1 MKKIYLSLLL
11 LGTLY
16 TAQAQPNT
24 AYIHNPQ
31 ERLKHADELF
41 KRFEYVD
48 AIDHYTKLVRGE
60 KTDNYVMLQLAE
72 SYYHIFNTV
81 ESAKWYAKAIEG
93 NANQDPEVYFKY
105 AQMLKASGRYDSSN
119 KIMKIF
125 ADLRPEDS
133 RSIQFLQDP
142 DYIPALRSQEALF
155 TFEDSRMNHSQF
167 SDFGGIL
174 THEDN
179 ILYFASARDESKRKY
194 GWDNQPFLNVY
205 SASYIADEEKF
216 KDIKPVDELNTKH
229 HDGPV
234 TITKDGQ
241 TMFFASESFRGG
253 KFERDKK
260 NRLKK
265 GKVSVYRAK
274 YSGKKW
280 KDIEPVPFNSK
291 EYMVSN
297 PAVTPDGKTLYFASD
312 MPGTVGDMD
321 IWRVDLHEDGT
332 YGEPENMGTIV
343 NTEGRESFP
352 FISEDGKLIF
362 SSDAHKGFGGMDLYM
377 FDLTDPNAKVR
388 NIGDPIN
395 TAKDDFHLS
404 YYIDKEVGF
413 LSTNRVNR
421 DDIYKVRP
429 VCVTELVI
437 TVTDEKTGAILKDAE
452 VAILDYD
459 KNIIETRFSDSYGIV
474 RYETD
479 CNKVFALQVE
489 AEGYIGR
496 EVELQKWG
504 HGKYPVD
511 VALRPIEMIIVDK
524 DKIILGDIYF
534 EFDKSNITQQGAF
547 ELNKLVQIMQ
557 RNPAMRIKI
566 EAHTDNRGSDV
577 YNLRLSDQRAKST
590 RQYVISKGIDA
601 SRLEARGYGESQPK
615 IDCGDE
621 CTEEQHAINRRSEF
635 FIIQK

>member
-11 LGTLY
+11 VASLY
-16 TAQAQPNT
+16 TVQAQNT
-24 AYIHNPQ
+24 GFISNPEQ
-31 ERLKHADELF
+31 RLKHADDLF
-41 KRFEYVD
+41 KRYEFVEAVE
-48 AIDHYTKLVRGE
+48 HYSKLVRGE
-60 KTDNYVMLQLAE
+60 KTDTYVMIQLAE
-72 SYYHIFNTV
+72 SYYHLFNTV
-81 ESAKWYAKAIEG
+81 ESAKWYAKAIEI
-93 NANQDPEVYFKY
+93 NPNQDPEVYYKY

-119 KIMKIF
+119 KVMKKF
-125 ADLRPEDS
+125 ADLMPEDS
-133 RSIQFLQDP
+133 RAIDFLKEP

-174 THEDN
+174 TTDN
-179 ILYFASARDESKRKY
+179 ILYFASARDESNRKY
-194 GWDNQPFLNVY
+194 GWNNQPFLNVY
-205 SASYIADEEKF
+205 AASYVADEEKF

-229 HDGPV
+229 HDGPT
-234 TITKDGQ
+234 TITADGQ
-241 TMFFASESFRGG
+241 TMFFATESFRGG
-253 KFERDKK
+253 KFERDRK

-274 YSGKKW
+274 YNGKKW
-280 KDIEPVPFNSK
+280 TDVEPVPFNST

-332 YGEPENMGTIV
+332 YGTPENMGTII

-352 FISEDGKLIF
+352 FVSEDGKLIF
-362 SSDAHKGFGGMDLYM
+362 ASDSHRGFGGLDLYM

-404 YYIDKEVGF
+404 YYPDKEVGF
-413 LSTNRVNR
+413 LSTNRVGR

-429 VCVTELVI
+429 VCVTEMVI
-437 TVTDEKTGAILKDAE
+437 TVKDVKTGAIIKNAQ

-459 KNIIETRFSDSYGIV
+459 DNIIETRFTDAYGIV
-474 RYETD
+474 RYDTD

-489 AEGYIGR
+489 AEGYESR
-496 EVELQKWG
+496 DVELQKWG
-504 HGKYPVD
+504 NGKYPIDVD
-511 VALRPIEMIIVDK
+511 LRPIEMIVIDK
-524 DKIILGDIYF
+524 KIILGDVYF
-534 EFDKSNITQQGAF
+534 EFNKSNITQQGAF
-547 ELNKLVQIMQ
+547 ELNKLVQILQ
-557 RNPAMRIKI
+557 RNPNMRIKI
-566 EAHTDNRGSDV
+566 ESHTDNRGSDA
-577 YNLRLSDQRAKST
+577 YNLKLSDERARST
-590 RQYVISKGIDA
+590 KAYVISKGINPN
-601 SRLEARGYGESQPK
+601 RLEAKGYGESSPK
-615 IDCGDE
+615 VDCGED

-635 FIIQK
+635 LILD